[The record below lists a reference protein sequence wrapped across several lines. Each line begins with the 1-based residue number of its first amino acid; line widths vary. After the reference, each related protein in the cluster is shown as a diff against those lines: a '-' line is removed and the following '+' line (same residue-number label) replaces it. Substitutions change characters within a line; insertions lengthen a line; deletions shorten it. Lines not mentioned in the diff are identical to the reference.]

1 MIKLLI
7 VDDSALMRKHLT
19 GVFSEEGGFELHTAR
34 NGEEALIAAAEFR
47 PHVVTLDINMPVM
60 DGLSCLSRL
69 MVEYPCPVVMLSSLT
84 DKGALATLE
93 ALAMG
98 AVDYIAKPGGTIS
111 LSIEQIERELV
122 NKVRSAARARLRKT
136 QGLVNRVRR
145 EHNKL
150 AARPRPQKHGVVEG
164 VVLIGVSTGGP
175 ATLEEVLPVLPA
187 DFPWPVVIAQHM
199 PANFTGALA
208 QRMNTRCDLD
218 VVEASTPLPLEV
230 GKVYIGKGDADV
242 VLARRGRKLVV
253 TPRPANSQALWH
265 PCVDD
270 LVDSALQFFAPEQ
283 IVGVQLTGM
292 GYDGARA
299 FAELHRRGGR
309 TIAESQDSAVVFGMP
324 EQLIERGGASMVL
337 PAGQV
342 VRQLKRWVN

>member
-1 MIKLLI
+1 
-7 VDDSALMRKHLT
+7 
-19 GVFSEEGGFELHTAR
+19 
-34 NGEEALIAAAEFR
+34 
-47 PHVVTLDINMPVM
+47 
-60 DGLSCLSRL
+60 